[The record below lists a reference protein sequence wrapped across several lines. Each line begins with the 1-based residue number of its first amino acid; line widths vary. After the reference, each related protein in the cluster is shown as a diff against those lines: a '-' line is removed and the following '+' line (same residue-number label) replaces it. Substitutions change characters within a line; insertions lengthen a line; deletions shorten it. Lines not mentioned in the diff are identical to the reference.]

1 MPNQILR
8 LMVLAMPLLLSSR
21 AGAAAPPTPA
31 SAVASPASTIA
42 ARGNGH
48 GAPACQACHGA
59 DGTGQPGSA
68 FPRLAGLDAHYLQ
81 SQLDAYADGTRAN
94 PVMQP
99 IAKALSADERAAM
112 AAYFAKLPM
121 RATTP
126 GTVPASDTP
135 GARLA
140 LNGRW
145 ARQVP
150 ACVQCHGPGGVG
162 VGANFPPLAA
172 QPAAYLSAQ
181 LHAWK
186 QGTRR
191 NDPLQLMQH
200 ISSALSDADVDA
212 VSAWFAAQPALVAE
226 TSR

>member
-1 MPNQILR
+1 MPGRILR
-8 LMVLAMPLLLSSR
+8 LLLLAMPMLLSSR
-21 AGAAAPPTPA
+21 AGAAAPPASTPA
-31 SAVASPASTIA
+31 SAASTIVA
-42 ARGNGH
+42 QGNGR
-48 GAPACQACHGA
+48 GAPACQSCHGT
-59 DGTGQPGSA
+59 DGMGQPGSA

-81 SQLDAYADGTRAN
+81 AQLDAYAAGTRAN

-99 IAKALSADERAAM
+99 IAKALTADERIAM
-112 AAYFAKLPM
+112 AAYFAQMPVHGAK
-121 RATTP
+121 A
-126 GTVPASDTP
+126 GAGPADDAA

-145 ARQVP
+145 AQQVP

-186 QGTRR
+186 QGTRK

-200 ISSALSDADVDA
+200 ISSALSDADIEA
-212 VSAWFAAQPALVAE
+212 VSAWFAAQPALLPE
-226 TSR
+226 SPR